1 METFSIA
8 DSHRTE
14 YDVGKIFRDY
24 GQEYELNHALSSE
37 QRIALRGLASCRTA
51 DLGGHLERCSHCG
64 FERPVY
70 NSCRNRN
77 CPKCQGSKRMK
88 WINERLQELL
98 PVPYFHLVFTVP
110 AFFNELM
117 FSHYREFHNALFH
130 ASSGTLLYFFRK
142 LGAIPA
148 IIALLH
154 TWGQSM
160 CQHPH
165 VHILVTGGGLS
176 KDQQRWI
183 KLGRNWLFDIH
194 DLSAEFKKRF
204 LRELECKIS
213 GLEVPDSIR
222 EQDWVVH
229 CRKPFAGA
237 AKVVEYIG
245 RYTYRS
251 VISNRRIVNVS
262 NGKVTIDWK
271 DYRDCDGNG
280 VPKHKLM
287 VLDAA
292 EFIRRFIQ
300 HIPPAN
306 FMRNRFYGIIAGAN
320 RKVKLAA
327 AREQLIF
334 DEWLD
339 CTADYTYPDE
349 LSTDFSLCPQCETGT
364 MEEIETLLAHGPP
377 PIIFRNEIARGKYAA

>member
-1 METFSIA
+1 MKTISIT
-8 DSHRTE
+8 DSCRTE
-14 YDVGKIFRDY
+14 YDVGEIFREY
-24 GQEYELNHALSSE
+24 GQDYECNHAMSSE
-37 QRIALRGLASCRTA
+37 QRIALRALAVCRTST
-51 DLGGHLERCSHCG
+51 LGGHLERCSSCG

-77 CPKCQGSKRMK
+77 CPKCQGSKRMQ
-88 WINERLQELL
+88 WINDRLKELL

-110 AFFNELM
+110 AYFNELM

-142 LGAIPA
+142 LDAIPA

-176 KDQQRWI
+176 KDHRRWVR
-183 KLGRNWLFDIH
+183 LGRNWLFDIRE
-194 DLSAEFKKRF
+194 LSAEFKKRF
-204 LRELECKIS
+204 LRELEKNIP
-213 GLEVPDSIR
+213 GVEIPDTIR

-251 VISNRRIVNVS
+251 VISNRRIIDVS
-262 NGKVTIDWK
+262 NGTVTIDWK
-271 DYRDCDGNG
+271 DYRDCDDNG
-280 VPKHKLM
+280 VPKHKQMKLK
-287 VLDAA
+287 AA

-300 HIPPAN
+300 HIPPCN

-320 RKVKLAA
+320 RVEKIAA

-339 CTADYTYPDE
+339 CTNDYTHSDE
-349 LSTDFSLCPQCETGT
+349 LPVDDHCCPQCESGT
-364 MEEIETLLAHGPP
+364 MEIVDTLLAHGPP
-377 PIIFRNEIARGKYAA
+377 PIIFRNEIARGTYAA